1 MPKIILNLRE
11 NILKESKKILKTEG
25 YEKLTVRRVAK
36 LCGVAVG
43 TVYNYF
49 PSKEM
54 LTAGVMLDDWNRSLG
69 DMRKAALAAPSP
81 MKGLEE
87 ICTLIRRFV
96 GEYTE
101 TWEQYRSRGV
111 NNAQSPYRHHILV
124 AQIAEAV
131 SVLLERFGGV
141 FCEQLPAFLAE
152 NLLILASGSEEDMAK
167 AAPIFEKLLAK
178 TE

>member
-54 LTAGVMLDDWNRSLG
+54 LTAGVMLEDWNRSLE
-69 DMRKAALAAPSP
+69 DMRRVALEARSP
-81 MKGLEE
+81 MKGLKA
-87 ICTLIRRFV
+87 ICDLVRNFV

-101 TWEQYRSRGV
+101 TWEQYRLRGV

-131 SVLLERFGGV
+131 SVLLERFGGA

-152 NLLILASGSEEDMAK
+152 NLLILASGSEEDMARTE
-167 AAPIFEKLLAK
+167 PIFERLLAK
-178 TE
+178 IE

>member
-54 LTAGVMLDDWNRSLG
+54 LTAGVMLDDWNKSLE
-69 DMRKAALAAPSP
+69 DMRKAALSAASP

-87 ICTLIRRFV
+87 ICALIRRFV

-111 NNAQSPYRHHILV
+111 NNAQSPYRHQILV
-124 AQIAEAV
+124 AQIGEAV
-131 SVLLERFGGV
+131 SALLRRFDGI

-167 AAPIFEKLLAK
+167 AAPIFGKLLEK
-178 TE
+178 SE

>member
-54 LTAGVMLDDWNRSLG
+54 LTAGVMLDDWNKSLV
-69 DMRKAALAAPSP
+69 DMRKAALAAASP
-81 MKGLEE
+81 MKGIEE
-87 ICTLIRRFV
+87 ICDLIRRFV

-101 TWEQYRSRGV
+101 TWEQYRTRGV
-111 NNAQSPYRHHILV
+111 NNAQSPYRHQILV
-124 AQIAEAV
+124 TQIAEAV
-131 SVLLERFGGV
+131 SLLLERFGGV

-152 NLLILASGSEEDMAK
+152 NLLILAVGSEEDMART
-167 AAPIFEKLLAK
+167 APIFEKLLAK